1 MSFNIWYFVLPYAAA
16 AVYFLL
22 RKGALEKVIEASKRR
37 KQAAA
42 SGKDAAT
49 SSSSMAAAAAPKAAP
64 KPKAP
69 EPPPGG
75 FRPGFRDARWGD
87 PPAGDMTLLK
97 TDGNETLY
105 MRSSDTMRIGEGRLS
120 GINYQYW
127 RGRFAGV
134 FLQISPGSLDR
145 VVEALTQ
152 QYGRPAV
159 PKDGKPK
166 FYWLS
171 LGIAEQATQ
180 AMVDG
185 DPERKAGTVVI
196 YSKSIADERKAEEA
210 RAAAASNAIPLGPPA
225 T

>member
-1 MSFNIWYFVLPYAAA
+1 MSFNVWYFILPYAAA

-22 RKGALEKVIEASKRR
+22 KKGALERVLEASK
-37 KQAAA
+37 KKKADA
-42 SGKDAAT
+42 SKKEGAT
-49 SSSSMAAAAAPKAAP
+49 SSPSISPAAAAAKAAP

-75 FRPGFRDARWGD
+75 FRSGFRDVRWGD
-87 PPAGDMTLLK
+87 APAGDMTLLK
-97 TDGNETLY
+97 TDGGETLY
-105 MRSSDTMRIGEGRLS
+105 MRSSDMMRIGEGRLS

-127 RGRFAGV
+127 QGRCASV
-134 FLQISPGSLDR
+134 FLQIAPGSLDR

-152 QYGRPAV
+152 QYGKPAV
-159 PKDGKPK
+159 PRDGKPK

-171 LGIAEQATQ
+171 LGIGDQATQ

-196 YSKSIADERKAEEA
+196 YSKSIADERKAEQA
-210 RAAAASNAIPLGPPA
+210 KAAAAANAIPLGPP
-225 T
+225 TT

>member
-1 MSFNIWYFVLPYAAA
+1 MKFNFWYFVLPYAVA

-22 RKGALEKVIEASKRR
+22 RKGALENLIEATKRKKADASK
-37 KQAAA
+37 
-42 SGKDAAT
+42 KDGAT
-49 SSSSMAAAAAPKAAP
+49 SSPGVTAPSAAAPKPAA
-64 KPKAP
+64 KPKSP
-69 EPPPGG
+69 EPAAGA
-75 FRPGFRDARWGD
+75 FRAGFRDVRWGD

-97 TDGNETLY
+97 TDGDETLY
-105 MRSSDTMRIGEGRLS
+105 MRSSDMMRIGDGRLS

-127 RGRFAGV
+127 RGRCASV

-145 VVEALTQ
+145 VIDALTQ
-152 QYGRPAV
+152 QYGKPAV

-171 LGIAEQATQ
+171 LGSGDLATQ

-196 YSKSIADERKAEEA
+196 FSKTIADERKAEQA
-210 RAAAASNAIPLGPPA
+210 KAAAAANPFALGPP

>member
-1 MSFNIWYFVLPYAAA
+1 VSFNVWYFILPYAAA

-22 RKGALEKVIEASKRR
+22 RKGALERLIEASK
-37 KQAAA
+37 KKKADASKKEAAA
-42 SGKDAAT
+42 SN
-49 SSSSMAAAAAPKAAP
+49 SSPGVPAAPKSTP
-64 KPKAP
+64 KSKAP
-69 EPPPGG
+69 EGQPGA
-75 FRPGFRDARWGD
+75 FRPGFRDVRWGD

-127 RGRFAGV
+127 RGRCAGV
-134 FLQISPGSLDR
+134 FLQIAPGSLDR

-152 QYGRPAV
+152 QYGKPAV
-159 PKDGKPK
+159 PRDGKPK

-171 LGIAEQATQ
+171 LGFADQSTQ

-196 YSKSIADERKAEEA
+196 FSKTIADEKKAEAA
-210 RAAAASNAIPLGPPA
+210 RTAAAANAIPLGPP
-225 T
+225 TT